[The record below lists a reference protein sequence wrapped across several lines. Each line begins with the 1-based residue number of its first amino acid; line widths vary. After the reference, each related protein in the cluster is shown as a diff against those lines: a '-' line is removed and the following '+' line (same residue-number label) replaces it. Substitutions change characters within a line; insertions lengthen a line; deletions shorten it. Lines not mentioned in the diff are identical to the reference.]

1 MDYRL
6 NLGAWKKIFA
16 VPAAVAEDH
25 LKLASGTQIKVLLYL
40 LAHPD
45 LGLRAENISEAV
57 GTSPENVDDALL
69 YWKNAGILA
78 ETNGEMYPS
87 ETYETRSAPLPV
99 RQEPKENTLDTPE
112 ARAKL
117 SSDIIFPPK
126 EIASAVNGSTAVKYL
141 FDTYE
146 RLAGRPP
153 KYSEQRTLMVLTE
166 EVGLPCEVTMML
178 VEYCFNIDKAT
189 PAYMK
194 AVALDWVQNGIDDLP
209 KAEERIR
216 LLQSRTAAEKSLR
229 ARLGLSSS
237 FSTKQKQMIAEWA
250 DMGISD
256 ALIDEAYDIT
266 LTNTGKMSFP
276 YMDKILKKWHSE
288 GITDPSQIKKDKKPE
303 TASPAKK
310 TSYDLSVIEQQ
321 SLDLYKDI
329 T

>member
-16 VPAAVAEDH
+16 VPTAVAEDH

-40 LAHPD
+40 LAHSD
-45 LGLRAENISEAV
+45 LGLRAENIAEAV
-57 GTSPENVDDALL
+57 GTTPGNVDDALL

-78 ETNGEMYPS
+78 GTDGELYPS
-87 ETYETRSAPLPV
+87 AAYETRSTPV
-99 RQEPKENTLDTPE
+99 PVHQEAKESTLNTPE

-117 SSDIIFPPK
+117 TSDTIFPPK
-126 EIASAVNGSTAVKYL
+126 EIAGAVNGSTAVKYL

-146 RLAGRPP
+146 KLVGRPP
-153 KYSEQRTLMVLTE
+153 KYSEQRTLMVLIE

-178 VEYCFNIDKAT
+178 VEYCFNIDRAT

-194 AVALDWVQNGIDDLP
+194 AVALDWVQNGIDDIP
-209 KAEERIR
+209 KAEARIK
-216 LLQSRTAAEKSLR
+216 LLQSRTAAERRLSK
-229 ARLGLSSS
+229 RLGLSSS
-237 FSTKQKQMIAEWA
+237 FSSKQKQMIAEWA

-256 ALIDEAYDIT
+256 SLIDEAYDIT

-276 YMDKILKKWHSE
+276 YMDKVLKKWHSE
-288 GITDPSQIKKDKKPE
+288 GITDPSQIKKEKKPE
-303 TASPAKK
+303 AAVSAKK
-310 TSYDLSVIEQQ
+310 TSYDLNVIEQQ